1 MSGENSVEEVLSSA
15 KNNYKCDTYFKVLD
29 EIITIHTRLND
40 SHEIMKDSTLLSL
53 ERIAF
58 YINENQ
64 TLSSD
69 SFNKLGT

>member
-1 MSGENSVEEVLSSA
+1 
-15 KNNYKCDTYFKVLD
+15 
-29 EIITIHTRLND
+29 
-40 SHEIMKDSTLLSL
+40 LLSL

-69 SFNKLGT
+69 SFNKLGTWIQNLNIAQLKNEYKTFVKF